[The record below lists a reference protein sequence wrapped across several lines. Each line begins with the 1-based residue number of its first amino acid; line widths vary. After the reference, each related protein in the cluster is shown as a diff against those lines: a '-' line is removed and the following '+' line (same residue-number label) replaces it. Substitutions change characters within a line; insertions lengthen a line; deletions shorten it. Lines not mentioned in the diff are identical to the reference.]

1 MRAKE
6 TKPTTQTPAVAEA
19 DANAEEG
26 QGSRH
31 GHGFRRIDGKDPKT
45 IVDAAHAA
53 AMEGVLAQERDR
65 FEWIGLAVQAHRVS
79 IAGTEAQVG
88 FGNLLH
94 QRDRRRFGGGSSS
107 PGVMDRLALTK

>member
-1 MRAKE
+1 VLEIAPVRAKE
-6 TKPTTQTPAVAEA
+6 TKTTTQTPAVAEA

-31 GHGFRRIDGKDPKT
+31 GHGFRRINVKDPKT

-79 IAGTEAQVG
+79 IAGTEA
-88 FGNLLH
+88 
-94 QRDRRRFGGGSSS
+94 
-107 PGVMDRLALTK
+107 

>member
-1 MRAKE
+1 VRAKE

-31 GHGFRRIDGKDPKT
+31 GHGFRRINGKDPKT

-53 AMEGVLAQERDR
+53 AV
-65 FEWIGLAVQAHRVS
+65 
-79 IAGTEAQVG
+79 
-88 FGNLLH
+88 
-94 QRDRRRFGGGSSS
+94 
-107 PGVMDRLALTK
+107 